1 MIYRKRVQKRRYGV
15 SSGRSFVGVHLGRRS
30 YYVSKG
36 KFPVSI
42 KDICGK
48 VSVLDKRKPVEVRL
62 G

>member
-15 SSGRSFVGVHLGRRS
+15 SSGRSFVGVHIGRRS

-36 KFPVSI
+36 KFPVNI
-42 KDICGK
+42 KDICGN
-48 VSVLDKRKPVEVRL
+48 VEVQR

>member
-15 SSGRSFVGVHLGRRS
+15 SSGRSFIGIHIGRRS
-30 YYVSKG
+30 CYVSKG
-36 KFPVSI
+36 KFNVNI

-48 VSVLDKRKPVEVRL
+48 VSVLDKRMSVEVRL

>member
-15 SSGRSFVGVHLGRRS
+15 SSGRSFVGFHIGRRS
-30 YYVSKG
+30 CYVSKG
-36 KFPVSI
+36 KFNVNI

-48 VSVLDKRKPVEVRL
+48 VEVRL